1 MTNLQ
6 IAALAQPSMVTQLL
20 TADGGEWE
28 VSKHLQEIMAL
39 AADGTLYLSESHQND
54 IHVLSFIDRLDR
66 RGFRYQL
73 NLTDLQ
79 TIHQLYR
86 AVAMDGLVDS
96 DGQRATQMQERVVK
110 IIRKATELRASDVHF
125 VVSPA
130 GTGSKIRFRVDGLL
144 KTVEQF
150 RSQELHEL
158 CATIYQSMCDVA
170 EPLFKPQ
177 LDQDARMS
185 QTFVEKL
192 NLFGAR
198 IATRPRAGG
207 FLMILRLLYD
217 DTGLDSL
224 EQLGYLPEQN
234 ALFDRMMRMPYG
246 INILSGPTGSG
257 KSMTLKV
264 TMEGLDKLHGGSK
277 HILTI
282 EDPPE
287 YRIRGEGINQTPL
300 VYDATDPDAE
310 RQAWAAGIANGMRL
324 DPDYMMI
331 GEVRDLFAAVAAF
344 RGAMTGH
351 GLWSTLH
358 TNSAIGIVQRLKDLG
373 VDPGLLFDPAL
384 LTGLIN
390 QSLLPKLCPRC
401 KLRFQD
407 HQDQLAPD
415 LVERARRLTDVSQV
429 HVKGPGCQACR
440 GSGVNGRS
448 IVAEVVL
455 PTLAFMRVFAKGG
468 PAEARNY
475 WVKTMQGITKHAHA
489 IRRINEGI
497 FDPQMVEDFIGPL
510 DFDEH
515 LLDDSF
521 YSQEAC

>member
-6 IAALAQPSMVTQLL
+6 IAALVQPSMVTQLL

-28 VSKHLQEIMAL
+28 VSKYLQEIMAL

-144 KTVEQF
+144 KTVEQY

-185 QTFVEKL
+185 QAFVEKL

-207 FLMILRLLYD
+207 FLMILRLHLRRYRPRQP
-217 DTGLDSL
+217 GAAR
-224 EQLGYLPEQN
+224 LP
-234 ALFDRMMRMPYG
+234 AR
-246 INILSGPTGSG
+246 
-257 KSMTLKV
+257 
-264 TMEGLDKLHGGSK
+264 
-277 HILTI
+277 
-282 EDPPE
+282 
-287 YRIRGEGINQTPL
+287 
-300 VYDATDPDAE
+300 AE
-310 RQAWAAGIANGMRL
+310 RA
-324 DPDYMMI
+324 
-331 GEVRDLFAAVAAF
+331 VRSHD
-344 RGAMTGH
+344 
-351 GLWSTLH
+351 
-358 TNSAIGIVQRLKDLG
+358 
-373 VDPGLLFDPAL
+373 
-384 LTGLIN
+384 
-390 QSLLPKLCPRC
+390 
-401 KLRFQD
+401 
-407 HQDQLAPD
+407 
-415 LVERARRLTDVSQV
+415 
-429 HVKGPGCQACR
+429 
-440 GSGVNGRS
+440 
-448 IVAEVVL
+448 
-455 PTLAFMRVFAKGG
+455 
-468 PAEARNY
+468 
-475 WVKTMQGITKHAHA
+475 AHA
-489 IRRINEGI
+489 LRHQHPVRPHRVREVDDLEGHH
-497 FDPQMVEDFIGPL
+497 GRTR
-510 DFDEH
+510 
-515 LLDDSF
+515 
-521 YSQEAC
+521 

>member
-6 IAALAQPSMVTQLL
+6 IAALVQPSMVTQLL

-144 KTVEQF
+144 KTVEQY

-185 QTFVEKL
+185 QAFVEKL

-198 IATRPRAGG
+198 
-207 FLMILRLLYD
+207 
-217 DTGLDSL
+217 
-224 EQLGYLPEQN
+224 
-234 ALFDRMMRMPYG
+234 
-246 INILSGPTGSG
+246 
-257 KSMTLKV
+257 
-264 TMEGLDKLHGGSK
+264 
-277 HILTI
+277 
-282 EDPPE
+282 
-287 YRIRGEGINQTPL
+287 
-300 VYDATDPDAE
+300 
-310 RQAWAAGIANGMRL
+310 
-324 DPDYMMI
+324 
-331 GEVRDLFAAVAAF
+331 
-344 RGAMTGH
+344 
-351 GLWSTLH
+351 
-358 TNSAIGIVQRLKDLG
+358 
-373 VDPGLLFDPAL
+373 
-384 LTGLIN
+384 
-390 QSLLPKLCPRC
+390 
-401 KLRFQD
+401 
-407 HQDQLAPD
+407 
-415 LVERARRLTDVSQV
+415 
-429 HVKGPGCQACR
+429 
-440 GSGVNGRS
+440 
-448 IVAEVVL
+448 
-455 PTLAFMRVFAKGG
+455 
-468 PAEARNY
+468 
-475 WVKTMQGITKHAHA
+475 
-489 IRRINEGI
+489 
-497 FDPQMVEDFIGPL
+497 
-510 DFDEH
+510 
-515 LLDDSF
+515 
-521 YSQEAC
+521 

>member
-1 MTNLQ
+1 MRTEPIGMAVAVLFLLASGQACAGTVGELAEIQAQAILTEAKVRLATAQRQLEGKGETGQVVSAQGQTFAMPVPAAAPTITQPVPPVVRTIYGAGGKMTATFLFPGGYEVDAASGAELPGNYRVESISLDQVVLTDKDGNRVPVGFSSVAPTQPPPPRPKAPPFRRRCPGGTAAVHPVGTAMTNLQ
-6 IAALAQPSMVTQLL
+6 IAALVQPSMTQLL

-144 KTVEQF
+144 KTVEQY

-185 QTFVEKL
+185 QAFVEKL

-217 DTGLDSL
+217 DTDLDSL

-324 DPDYMMI
+324 DP
-331 GEVRDLFAAVAAF
+331 
-344 RGAMTGH
+344 T
-351 GLWSTLH
+351 T
-358 TNSAIGIVQRLKDLG
+358 
-373 VDPGLLFDPAL
+373 
-384 LTGLIN
+384 
-390 QSLLPKLCPRC
+390 
-401 KLRFQD
+401 
-407 HQDQLAPD
+407 
-415 LVERARRLTDVSQV
+415 
-429 HVKGPGCQACR
+429 
-440 GSGVNGRS
+440 
-448 IVAEVVL
+448 
-455 PTLAFMRVFAKGG
+455 
-468 PAEARNY
+468 
-475 WVKTMQGITKHAHA
+475 
-489 IRRINEGI
+489 
-497 FDPQMVEDFIGPL
+497 
-510 DFDEH
+510 
-515 LLDDSF
+515 
-521 YSQEAC
+521 

>member
-1 MTNLQ
+1 LHWC
-6 IAALAQPSMVTQLL
+6 
-20 TADGGEWE
+20 TA
-28 VSKHLQEIMAL
+28 
-39 AADGTLYLSESHQND
+39 
-54 IHVLSFIDRLDR
+54 
-66 RGFRYQL
+66 
-73 NLTDLQ
+73 
-79 TIHQLYR
+79 
-86 AVAMDGLVDS
+86 
-96 DGQRATQMQERVVK
+96 RATQMQERVVK

-415 LVERARRLTDVSQV
+415 LVERVRRLT
-429 HVKGPGCQACR
+429 
-440 GSGVNGRS
+440 
-448 IVAEVVL
+448 
-455 PTLAFMRVFAKGG
+455 
-468 PAEARNY
+468 
-475 WVKTMQGITKHAHA
+475 
-489 IRRINEGI
+489 
-497 FDPQMVEDFIGPL
+497 
-510 DFDEH
+510 
-515 LLDDSF
+515 
-521 YSQEAC
+521 

>member
-234 ALFDRMMRMPYG
+234 ALFDRMMRIPYG

-415 LVERARRLTDVSQV
+415 LVERVRRLTDVSQV

-448 IVAEVVL
+448 I
-455 PTLAFMRVFAKGG
+455 
-468 PAEARNY
+468 
-475 WVKTMQGITKHAHA
+475 
-489 IRRINEGI
+489 
-497 FDPQMVEDFIGPL
+497 
-510 DFDEH
+510 
-515 LLDDSF
+515 
-521 YSQEAC
+521 

>member
-331 GEVRDLFAAVAAF
+331 GEVRDLFAAVAA
-344 RGAMTGH
+344 
-351 GLWSTLH
+351 
-358 TNSAIGIVQRLKDLG
+358 
-373 VDPGLLFDPAL
+373 
-384 LTGLIN
+384 
-390 QSLLPKLCPRC
+390 
-401 KLRFQD
+401 
-407 HQDQLAPD
+407 
-415 LVERARRLTDVSQV
+415 
-429 HVKGPGCQACR
+429 
-440 GSGVNGRS
+440 
-448 IVAEVVL
+448 
-455 PTLAFMRVFAKGG
+455 
-468 PAEARNY
+468 
-475 WVKTMQGITKHAHA
+475 
-489 IRRINEGI
+489 
-497 FDPQMVEDFIGPL
+497 
-510 DFDEH
+510 
-515 LLDDSF
+515 
-521 YSQEAC
+521 

>member
-192 NLFGAR
+192 NL
-198 IATRPRAGG
+198 
-207 FLMILRLLYD
+207 
-217 DTGLDSL
+217 
-224 EQLGYLPEQN
+224 
-234 ALFDRMMRMPYG
+234 
-246 INILSGPTGSG
+246 SGPTGSG

-264 TMEGLDKLHGGSK
+264 TLEGLDKLHGGSK

-390 QSLLPKLCPRC
+390 QSLLPKLCPHC
-401 KLRFQD
+401 KVRFQD

-415 LVERARRLTDVSQV
+415 LVERVRRLTDVSQV

-489 IRRINEGI
+489 IRRINEGM

>member
-170 EPLFKPQ
+170 EPLF
-177 LDQDARMS
+177 A
-185 QTFVEKL
+185 
-192 NLFGAR
+192 
-198 IATRPRAGG
+198 AT
-207 FLMILRLLYD
+207 
-217 DTGLDSL
+217 
-224 EQLGYLPEQN
+224 
-234 ALFDRMMRMPYG
+234 
-246 INILSGPTGSG
+246 
-257 KSMTLKV
+257 
-264 TMEGLDKLHGGSK
+264 
-277 HILTI
+277 
-282 EDPPE
+282 
-287 YRIRGEGINQTPL
+287 
-300 VYDATDPDAE
+300 
-310 RQAWAAGIANGMRL
+310 
-324 DPDYMMI
+324 
-331 GEVRDLFAAVAAF
+331 
-344 RGAMTGH
+344 
-351 GLWSTLH
+351 
-358 TNSAIGIVQRLKDLG
+358 
-373 VDPGLLFDPAL
+373 
-384 LTGLIN
+384 
-390 QSLLPKLCPRC
+390 
-401 KLRFQD
+401 
-407 HQDQLAPD
+407 
-415 LVERARRLTDVSQV
+415 
-429 HVKGPGCQACR
+429 GPGCADEPDLRREAQPVRCPDRDPPARR
-440 GSGVNGRS
+440 GS
-448 IVAEVVL
+448 
-455 PTLAFMRVFAKGG
+455 
-468 PAEARNY
+468 
-475 WVKTMQGITKHAHA
+475 
-489 IRRINEGI
+489 
-497 FDPQMVEDFIGPL
+497 
-510 DFDEH
+510 
-515 LLDDSF
+515 
-521 YSQEAC
+521 

>member
-1 MTNLQ
+1 
-6 IAALAQPSMVTQLL
+6 MVTQLL

-54 IHVLSFIDRLDR
+54 IHVLSFIDRLER

-185 QTFVEKL
+185 QAFVEKL

-390 QSLLPKLCPRC
+390 QSLLPKLCPHC
-401 KLRFQD
+401 KVRFQD
-407 HQDQLAPD
+407 HQDQLALD
-415 LVERARRLTDVSQV
+415 LVERVQRLTDVSQV
-429 HVKGPGCQACR
+429 YVKGPGCQACR

-455 PTLAFMRVFAKGG
+455 P
-468 PAEARNY
+468 
-475 WVKTMQGITKHAHA
+475 
-489 IRRINEGI
+489 
-497 FDPQMVEDFIGPL
+497 
-510 DFDEH
+510 
-515 LLDDSF
+515 
-521 YSQEAC
+521 

>member
-1 MTNLQ
+1 
-6 IAALAQPSMVTQLL
+6 
-20 TADGGEWE
+20 
-28 VSKHLQEIMAL
+28 
-39 AADGTLYLSESHQND
+39 
-54 IHVLSFIDRLDR
+54 
-66 RGFRYQL
+66 
-73 NLTDLQ
+73 
-79 TIHQLYR
+79 
-86 AVAMDGLVDS
+86 
-96 DGQRATQMQERVVK
+96 
-110 IIRKATELRASDVHF
+110 
-125 VVSPA
+125 
-130 GTGSKIRFRVDGLL
+130 
-144 KTVEQF
+144 
-150 RSQELHEL
+150 
-158 CATIYQSMCDVA
+158 MCDVA

-185 QTFVEKL
+185 QAFVEKL

-331 GEVRDLFAAVAAF
+331 GEVRDPSWRVAF
-344 RGAMTGH
+344 RRCDDRA
-351 GLWSTLH
+351 
-358 TNSAIGIVQRLKDLG
+358 R
-373 VDPGLLFDPAL
+373 LFDPAL

-390 QSLLPKLCPRC
+390 QSLLPKLAPC
-401 KLRFQD
+401 KCASD

-415 LVERARRLTDVSQV
+415 LVERVQRLTDVYQV
-429 HVKGPGCQACR
+429 YVKGPGCQARR

-489 IRRINEGI
+489 IRRINEGM

>member
-1 MTNLQ
+1 
-6 IAALAQPSMVTQLL
+6 MVTQLL

-170 EPLFKPQ
+170 EPLFQ
-177 LDQDARMS
+177 A
-185 QTFVEKL
+185 
-192 NLFGAR
+192 
-198 IATRPRAGG
+198 ATGPGCADEPDLRREAQPVRCPDRYPPACRG

-415 LVERARRLTDVSQV
+415 LVERVRRLTDVSQV

>member
-1 MTNLQ
+1 
-6 IAALAQPSMVTQLL
+6 
-20 TADGGEWE
+20 
-28 VSKHLQEIMAL
+28 
-39 AADGTLYLSESHQND
+39 
-54 IHVLSFIDRLDR
+54 
-66 RGFRYQL
+66 
-73 NLTDLQ
+73 
-79 TIHQLYR
+79 
-86 AVAMDGLVDS
+86 
-96 DGQRATQMQERVVK
+96 
-110 IIRKATELRASDVHF
+110 
-125 VVSPA
+125 
-130 GTGSKIRFRVDGLL
+130 
-144 KTVEQF
+144 
-150 RSQELHEL
+150 
-158 CATIYQSMCDVA
+158 
-170 EPLFKPQ
+170 
-177 LDQDARMS
+177 
-185 QTFVEKL
+185 
-192 NLFGAR
+192 
-198 IATRPRAGG
+198 
-207 FLMILRLLYD
+207 MILRLLYD

-264 TMEGLDKLHGGSK
+264 TLEGLDKLHGGSK

-390 QSLLPKLCPRC
+390 QSLLPKLCPHC
-401 KLRFQD
+401 KVRFQD

-415 LVERARRLTDVSQV
+415 LVERVRRLTDVSQV

-455 PTLAFMRVFAKGG
+455 PTLAFMRVFAKAAQPRHATTGSRPCRASPSTPTPSAASTRACSTRRWSRISLGHSTSMSICSTTASTRRRRADGG
-468 PAEARNY
+468 LLGAVAVRLLQQAVRPQGTPAVLRKHVHPARKRGP
-475 WVKTMQGITKHAHA
+475 V
-489 IRRINEGI
+489 EGCCGRGAQ
-497 FDPQMVEDFIGPL
+497 DL
-510 DFDEH
+510 R
-515 LLDDSF
+515 S
-521 YSQEAC
+521 

>member
-144 KTVEQF
+144 KTVEQY

-185 QTFVEKL
+185 QAFVEKL

-390 QSLLPKLCPRC
+390 QSLLPKLCPHCKAALPRPPRPARARSGRTGPALDRC
-401 KLRFQD
+401 FPGVRQGAWLPGLPWLRSQRPLDRRRGGAAHPGLHACVRQRRPSRGTQLLGQD
-407 HQDQLAPD
+407 HAGHHQ
-415 LVERARRLTDVSQV
+415 ARPRHPPHQRGHVRPADSRGFHWATRL
-429 HVKGPGCQACR
+429 R
-440 GSGVNGRS
+440 
-448 IVAEVVL
+448 
-455 PTLAFMRVFAKGG
+455 
-468 PAEARNY
+468 
-475 WVKTMQGITKHAHA
+475 
-489 IRRINEGI
+489 
-497 FDPQMVEDFIGPL
+497 
-510 DFDEH
+510 
-515 LLDDSF
+515 
-521 YSQEAC
+521 